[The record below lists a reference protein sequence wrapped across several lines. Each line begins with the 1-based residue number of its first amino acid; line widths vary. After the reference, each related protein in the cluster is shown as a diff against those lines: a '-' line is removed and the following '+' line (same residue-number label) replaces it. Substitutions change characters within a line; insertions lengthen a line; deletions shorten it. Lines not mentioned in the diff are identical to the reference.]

1 MRSEKWFL
9 LILFLVL
16 SACASNNNSTPTPS
30 GSQNNAAASSSKR
43 NVETIKS
50 ASGETCVID
59 EKRVCEEGTPG
70 VMNDPY
76 SNAGKDIRERVAAG
90 DETGGEEFSGAT
102 LRYTLALLQ
111 GDREVIL
118 VCGVDLRRHTFKF
131 GQLATGG
138 TPTDID
144 IAKLRAGGYCSQ

>member
-50 ASGETCVID
+50 ASGEACVID

-76 SNAGKDIRERVAAG
+76 SIAGKDIRERVAAG

-118 VCGVDLRRHTFKF
+118 VCGVRRHTFKF

>member
-30 GSQNNAAASSSKR
+30 GSQNNAVASSSKR

-50 ASGETCVID
+50 ASGEACVID

-76 SNAGKDIRERVAAG
+76 SIAGKDIRERVAAG

-118 VCGVDLRRHTFKF
+118 VCGVRRHTFKF